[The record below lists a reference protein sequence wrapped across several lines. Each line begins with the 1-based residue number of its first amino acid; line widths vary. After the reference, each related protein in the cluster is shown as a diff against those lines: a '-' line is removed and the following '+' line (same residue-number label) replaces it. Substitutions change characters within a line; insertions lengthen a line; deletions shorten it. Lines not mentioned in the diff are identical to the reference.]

1 MAEKMR
7 VDQVGSLLR
16 PEAVLKAR
24 ASYAEGSVDADGL
37 RMIEDM
43 AIIKTLEMQREVGLP
58 IFSDGEI
65 RRDAWMSG
73 LAAAVDGFT
82 ENHRMMHWTQLDGST
97 VDEPSLS
104 KVAGSKLQQV
114 RRITGHEAVFL
125 KEHAPGPFKIT
136 MPSPISIAA
145 SGYREGVTDIPYPDR
160 AEFLKDL
167 LDIVRGEMQEL
178 VKEGT
183 AYIQLDEGFTG
194 YVGDRSVYPVERAG
208 RPIEEVLASDIA
220 AENSLYD
227 ALPRDGVTLAIHI
240 CRGNSR
246 SRWVGSGSYD
256 GMAEQVFS
264 TLHVDRFLLEFDN
277 DRSGG
282 FEPLK
287 YVPRG
292 KTVVLG
298 LVTTKHGELEEQD
311 DLRRRIDEASKYL
324 PLDQLAIS
332 PQCGFASVA
341 DGNLLS
347 EDDQRRKLEL
357 VVDTARKVW
366 G

>member
-1 MAEKMR
+1 MAETFR
-7 VDQVGSLLR
+7 IDQVGSLLR
-16 PEAVLKAR
+16 SRAVLEAR
-24 ASYAEGSVDADGL
+24 DAYARDAMDLDAL
-37 RMIEDM
+37 RAIEDK
-43 AIIKTLEMQREVGLP
+43 AILDVLAMQHEVGIP

-82 ENHRMMHWTQLDGST
+82 DGHRIMHWTKLDGT
-97 VDEPSLS
+97 EEDEPSLS
-104 KVAGSKLQQV
+104 KIAGSKLRQV
-114 RRITGHEAVFL
+114 RRLTGHEASFL

-145 SGYREGVTDIPYPDR
+145 SGYQIGVTDAAYPDR
-160 AEFLKDL
+160 ADFLHDL

-178 VKEGT
+178 VKDG
-183 AYIQLDEGFTG
+183 ASYIQLDEGFTG
-194 YVGDRSVYPVERAG
+194 YVGDRSLYPVERRG
-208 RPIEEVLASDIA
+208 IPMEEALASDIA

-227 ALPRDGVTLAIHI
+227 ALPRDGITLAMHV

-246 SRWVGSGSYD
+246 SRWGGGGGYD
-256 GMAEQVFS
+256 GMAEQLFS
-264 TLHVDRFLLEFDN
+264 TLHVDRFLLEFDT
-277 DRSGG
+277 DRAGG

-287 YVPRG
+287 YVPKG
-292 KTVVLG
+292 KIVVLG
-298 LVTTKHGELEEQD
+298 LVTTKHGKLENQDEL
-311 DLRRRIDEASKYL
+311 RHRIDEASKYL
-324 PLDQLAIS
+324 PLDQLALS

>member
-1 MAEKMR
+1 MPETIR
-7 VDQVGSLLR
+7 IDHVGSLLR
-16 PEAVLKAR
+16 PSEVLKAR
-24 ASYAEGSVDADGL
+24 EAYASGSIDLEAL
-37 RMIEDM
+37 RAVEDK
-43 AIIKTLEMQREVGLP
+43 AILDVLAMQHNVGIP

-73 LAAAVDGFT
+73 LADAVEGFT
-82 ENHRMMHWTQLDGST
+82 GGHRMMHWTNLDGT
-97 VDEPSLS
+97 TEDEPSLS
-104 KVAGSKLQQV
+104 KVAGSKLHQV
-114 RRITGHEAVFL
+114 RRLTGHEAVFL

-136 MPSPISIAA
+136 MPSPVSIAA
-145 SGYREGVTDIPYPDR
+145 SGYREGITDAVYPDR
-160 AEFLKDL
+160 GEFLRDL
-167 LDIVRGEMQEL
+167 LDIVKGEMQEL
-178 VKEGT
+178 VKDG
-183 AYIQLDEGFTG
+183 ASYIQLDEGFTG
-194 YVGDRSVYPVERAG
+194 YVGDRSVYPIERG
-208 RPIEEVLASDIA
+208 GVPIEEVLAADIE

-227 ALPRDGVTLAIHI
+227 ALPRDGVTLAMHV

-264 TLHVDRFLLEFDN
+264 TLHVDRFLLEFDS

-287 YVPRG
+287 YVPKG

-298 LVTTKHGELEEQD
+298 LVTTKHGKLEGQD
-311 DLRRRIDEASKYL
+311 DLRRRLDEASKYL
-324 PLDQLAIS
+324 PLEQLALS

-357 VVDTARKVW
+357 VVDTARKIW